1 MHAVTK
7 MAKIRQNRQNH
18 PADFALT
25 NLTKIHQNCQ
35 IHEIHRFGE
44 ISSNLPFSSLHTFLD
59 ISDLRS
65 GKLWFEFALIKENVI
80 RVWESTLT
88 KPTTIQL
95 YSHRNVA
102 VPWFGK
108 YTNVTRFQWRP
119 EFMEDNMISF
129 DVALEYLEKKRKET
143 KPISKQVLWSTNKQ
157 DLNQI
162 RDWNLLPWHSFLV
175 WQDKTSL
182 RYCCK
187 TMYKTSPTD

>member
-18 PADFALT
+18 HADFALT

-80 RVWESTLT
+80 RV
-88 KPTTIQL
+88 
-95 YSHRNVA
+95 
-102 VPWFGK
+102 
-108 YTNVTRFQWRP
+108 
-119 EFMEDNMISF
+119 
-129 DVALEYLEKKRKET
+129 
-143 KPISKQVLWSTNKQ
+143 
-157 DLNQI
+157 
-162 RDWNLLPWHSFLV
+162 
-175 WQDKTSL
+175 
-182 RYCCK
+182 
-187 TMYKTSPTD
+187 